1 MMNEFDLVIH
11 GGLLVS
17 DSGSQKAD
25 LGIKDGKIAVVG
37 LNLSG
42 KEVLDASGLLVI
54 PGGVDPHVHLNM
66 PTATTRTSVRIGFPV
81 RWQQPMVAP
90 PLSWILWNHSP
101 INHYR
106 KHCGIARLKRMVGL
120 GWITDCT

>member
-66 PTATTRTSVRIGFPV
+66 PTATTRTSEDWFSGTTPRSIITGST
-81 RWQQPMVAP
+81 AG
-90 PLSWILWNHSP
+90 SP
-101 INHYR
+101 
-106 KHCGIARLKRMVGL
+106 G
-120 GWITDCT
+120 